1 MEEYKGEES
10 ETGKGHGGWNAK
22 RKGGNIGHDKDGK
35 YEVYSAQTSLGNT
48 RIPKKEAPSFKMN
61 SQGDRSGN
69 CSAKWNFQA

>member
-35 YEVYSAQTSLGNT
+35 YEVYSA
-48 RIPKKEAPSFKMN
+48 
-61 SQGDRSGN
+61 
-69 CSAKWNFQA
+69 